1 MSMLPEEFVKNM
13 KTLLGEER
21 FRLLDESFSDE
32 PVQALRINPLKKA
45 SGDAADI
52 RSLLNLEKT
61 PFEESGYYFE
71 ADKTPGRRPFHDA
84 GVYYIQDPGAMIPG
98 AVLTQCG
105 LFKKLNDS
113 KGGLKVIDLCASPGG
128 KSTQIAQA
136 MAGKGLLVSNEIN
149 RSRADVLAGNI
160 ERMGITNAVVLN
172 ETTEKLADRF
182 EGYFDAVVVDAPCSG
197 EGMFRKDP
205 EAIAQWSTENVK
217 TCAERQKD
225 ILENAY
231 RMLKPGGILLYSTCT
246 FEKEENEDRVIFLM
260 SSHPDMKLEDISYIK
275 EKASGCL
282 DGEAPCENAVRLMPP
297 GFKGEGQFS
306 ALLSKD
312 GDSENAFPFG
322 GFEMCSKIKDM
333 KPLESFLKET
343 LTDAAADKIL
353 KAKDRFRLFGDNL
366 YIMPEDTP
374 SLSGLKVLRCGLCIG
389 TFKKDR
395 FEPAHALALV
405 LGKEDV
411 KLFADKDEDTA
422 ETYVRGMTLEGEGS
436 GWCLVGVCGY
446 SLGWGKASGGRIKNH
461 YPKGL
466 RIIG

>member
-1 MSMLPEEFVKNM
+1 MLPEEFKKNM
-13 KTLLGEER
+13 IALLGEER
-21 FRLLDESFSDE
+21 FRLLESSYSE
-32 PVQALRINPLKKA
+32 ESVQALRINPLKKRPD
-45 SGDAADI
+45 GAADI
-52 RSLLNLEKT
+52 RSLFNLEKI
-61 PFEESGYYFE
+61 PFEESGYYFDPE
-71 ADKTPGRRPFHDA
+71 KTPGRRPFHDA
-84 GVYYIQDPGAMIPG
+84 GVYYIQDPGSMVPG
-98 AVLTQCG
+98 AVLTGSG
-105 LFKKLNDS
+105 LFKKLNAGDN
-113 KGGLKVIDLCASPGG
+113 GIRVIDLCASPGG

-149 RSRADVLAGNI
+149 RSRADVLACNI

-172 ETTEKLADRF
+172 ETTDKLAERF

-205 EAIAQWSTENVK
+205 EAIAQWSLENVAV
-217 TCAERQKD
+217 CAERQKD

-246 FEKEENEDRVIFLM
+246 FEKVENEDRVEFLM
-260 SSHPDMKLEDISYIK
+260 EAHPGMKLEDISYIK
-275 EKASGCL
+275 EKASGCS
-282 DGEAPCENAVRLMPP
+282 DGETPCEKAVRLMPP

-322 GFEMCSKIKDM
+322 GFENPSKIKDL
-333 KPLESFLKET
+333 KALENFLKDT
-343 LTDAAADKIL
+343 LTSEAAAKIL
-353 KAKDRFRLFGDNL
+353 DAKDRFRLFGDNL

-411 KLFADKDEDTA
+411 KLFIDTDEDTA

-446 SLGWGKASGGRIKNH
+446 SLGWGKASGGRVKNH

-466 RIIG
+466 RIVG